1 MAIAT
6 VPSLRGEALAQ
17 EFEEIFREHGQFVYR
32 TAYSV
37 TGNRPDAED
46 VLQTIFLKLLRR
58 ELPPNFRTNP
68 KAYLYRAAVNLALN
82 SVRSR
87 KYLSPMDD
95 FDSLESPAASP
106 VSDADEALQR
116 LLTKAIAQLKP
127 RAVEILVLRYAHNY
141 SDAQIAKMLG
151 KSRGTVAVTLYRAR
165 ARLKKLMR
173 AGETL

>member
-95 FDSLESPAASP
+95 SDGIEAPAASP
-106 VSDADEALQR
+106 VLEADEALQR
-116 LLTKAIAQLKP
+116 LLTAAIAQLKP

-165 ARLKKLMR
+165 ARLKKLMQ